1 MIKIFP
7 AKRLLKATAHKVK
20 SNAEGSLHGKFS
32 HKRGAKY
39 GVEEVTNPR
48 RVITTTVKLSG
59 SYLNL
64 LPVKTNDSVPKELM
78 FDIMKVLDKVCV
90 GAPVNVGDVIVK
102 DILGTG
108 VDIVSSKSMESM
120 NTSDKNSDHELRDC
134 I

>member
-1 MIKIFP
+1 MKNVTCTVCP
-7 AKRLLKATAHKVK
+7 MGCSLVVSKVDGEYRV
-20 SNAEGSLHGKFS
+20 EGNTC
-32 HKRGAKY
+32 KRGAKY

-90 GAPVNVGDVIVK
+90 CAPVNVGDIIVK

>member
-1 MIKIFP
+1 MKNVTCTVCP
-7 AKRLLKATAHKVK
+7 MGCSLVVSKVDGEYK
-20 SNAEGSLHGKFS
+20 VEGNTC
-32 HKRGAKY
+32 KRGAKY

>member
-1 MIKIFP
+1 MRNITCTVCPMGCSLIVSKIDGEY
-7 AKRLLKATAHKVK
+7 KV
-20 SNAEGSLHGKFS
+20 EGNTC
-32 HKRGAKY
+32 KRGAKY

-78 FDIMKVLDKVCV
+78 FDIMEVLDKVCLE
-90 GAPVNVGDVIVK
+90 APVSVGDIIVK

-108 VDIVSSKSMESM
+108 VDVVSSKSIDSIHL
-120 NTSDKNSDHELRDC
+120 NGDCYKQELKHC